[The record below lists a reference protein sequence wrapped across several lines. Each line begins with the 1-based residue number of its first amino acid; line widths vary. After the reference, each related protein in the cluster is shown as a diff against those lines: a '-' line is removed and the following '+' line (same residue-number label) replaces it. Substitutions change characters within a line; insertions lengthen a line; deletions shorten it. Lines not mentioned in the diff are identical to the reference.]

1 MGRTYQDVIRVNSQS
16 GKGGVAYV
24 LKNSYGLNLP
34 RRLQVEFSQI
44 IQSITDEGGEI
55 LPERIKATFDETYL
69 NTESPLAY
77 LGHRSNFDSSS
88 SSESE
93 VTARVRLNGSEIEVS
108 GLGNGPLSAFKHA
121 LEMHCGINVHLA
133 DYQEHA
139 VGAGAGAR
147 AAAYVEIETPD
158 HRVRW
163 GAGID
168 ANIVTASFQAL
179 VSAINR
185 AADTLSF
192 KPAAAPFGETHDRK
206 ILARHS

>member
-1 MGRTYQDVIRVNSQS
+1 MTLWQVPYLPIDPAHVGRTYQDVIRVNSQS

-44 IQSITDEGGEI
+44 IQAITDEGGEI
-55 LPERIKATFDETYL
+55 LPESIKATFDRTYL
-69 NTESPLAY
+69 NTQCPLTY

-88 SSESE
+88 SAQSE
-93 VTARVRLNGSEIEVS
+93 VTARIRLNDSEMEVS
-108 GLGNGPLSAFKHA
+108 GSGNGPLSAFKDA
-121 LEMHCGINVHLA
+121 LENACRISFHLV
-133 DYQEHA
+133 DYEEHA
-139 VGAGAGAR
+139 VGAGASAR

-158 HRVRW
+158 RRVCW

-185 AADTLSF
+185 AGDAVF
-192 KPAAAPFGETHDRK
+192 A
-206 ILARHS
+206 